1 MRGQSYARGG
11 ASIHLDQ
18 CGLLLYSPLPFLPL
32 IEEKEAKED
41 QGTEGA
47 AMLAGQTDR
56 FTPLLWIPSV

>member
-18 CGLLLYSPLPFLPL
+18 YGLRLYSPLPFLPL

-47 AMLAGQTDR
+47 AMLAG
-56 FTPLLWIPSV
+56 